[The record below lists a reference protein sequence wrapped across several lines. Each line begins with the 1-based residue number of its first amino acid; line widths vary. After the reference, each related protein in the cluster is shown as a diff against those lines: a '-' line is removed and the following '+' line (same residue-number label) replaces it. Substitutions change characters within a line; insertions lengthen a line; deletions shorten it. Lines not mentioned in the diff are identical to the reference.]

1 MEIKIKPQTF
11 KCQGWWREKIKGVV
25 LVAKEED
32 IEPLFKLLCEQDEYW
47 EGHKELIK
55 VAPSEINGVRD
66 LSEMCDYVGKTDI
79 YDIPK
84 LKEQIDFLLYQEQDE
99 W

>member
-1 MEIKIKPQTF
+1 M
-11 KCQGWWREKIKGVV
+11 RGVV

-32 IEPLFKLLCEQDEYW
+32 IETLFNLLCEQDEYW
-47 EGHKELIK
+47 ENHKDLIK
-55 VAPSEINGVRD
+55 VAPTEINGAGD
-66 LSEMCDYVGKTDI
+66 LTALCEYVGKTDI

-84 LKEQIDFLLYQEQDE
+84 LKNKVDFLLYQEQDIE